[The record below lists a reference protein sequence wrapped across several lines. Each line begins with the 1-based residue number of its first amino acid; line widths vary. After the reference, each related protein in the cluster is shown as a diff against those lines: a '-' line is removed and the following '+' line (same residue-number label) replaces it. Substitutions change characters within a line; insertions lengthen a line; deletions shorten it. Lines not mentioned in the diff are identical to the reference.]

1 MEKEIIWTS
10 NALNQLENIYFYLLE
25 ETKSFEIADKVIDS
39 LTNSVKILATSW
51 NIFETDEMR
60 VPIDENYRAF
70 EKFNYR
76 ISYKITAEIIYI
88 IRVRHTSRNPKF
100 YR

>member
-1 MEKEIIWTS
+1 MEKEIIWTKTS
-10 NALNQLENIYFYLLE
+10 QNQLENIYFYLLE

-39 LTNSVKILATSW
+39 LVVSVEILKTNCEIY
-51 NIFETDEMR
+51 ETDEMR
-60 VPIDENYRAF
+60 VPLDESYRAF
-70 EKFNYR
+70 EKFSYR
-76 ISYKITAEIIYI
+76 ISYKIELDKIYI